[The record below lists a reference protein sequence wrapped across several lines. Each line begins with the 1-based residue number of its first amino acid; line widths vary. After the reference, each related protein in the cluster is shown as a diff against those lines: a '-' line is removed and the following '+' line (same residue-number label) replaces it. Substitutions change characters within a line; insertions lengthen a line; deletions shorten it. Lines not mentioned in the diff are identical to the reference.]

1 MYSYEQTADVA
12 ESLQVMPVELLG
24 SFAELITFLEL
35 TPWAGQPYQPGN
47 PAGGLRK
54 MSFGPDG
61 EALATY
67 VILEEQRRVVVVSL
81 VWLD

>member
-1 MYSYEQTADVA
+1 VYSYEQTAEVA
-12 ESLQVMPVELLG
+12 AALQVMLVELLG
-24 SFAELITFLEL
+24 SFAELIGFLEL

-47 PAGGLRK
+47 PGGSLRK
-54 MSFGPDG
+54 MTFGPDG

-67 VILEEQRRVVVVSL
+67 VILEDQRRVVVVSL